1 MITYAIFGKKEG
13 EQYDELLQE
22 KQRVQHEDG
31 TITNE
36 YIVNMYW
43 ANEIKKFYESK
54 GFVCK
59 ILTIDMDSNLT
70 QMFKDTVNI

>member
-1 MITYAIFGKKEG
+1 MKTYAIFGKKEG

-22 KQRVQHEDG
+22 KQRVEHEDG

-36 YIVNMYW
+36 YIVNIYW
-43 ANEIKKFYESK
+43 AKEIKKFYELK
-54 GFVCK
+54 GYICK
-59 ILTIDMDSNLT
+59 ILTIDMNANIA